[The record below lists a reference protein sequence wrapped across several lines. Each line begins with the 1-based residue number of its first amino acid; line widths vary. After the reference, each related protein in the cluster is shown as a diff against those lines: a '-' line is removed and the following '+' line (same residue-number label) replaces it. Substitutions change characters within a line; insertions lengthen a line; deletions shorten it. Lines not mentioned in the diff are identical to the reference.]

1 MDEIVSIN
9 FKGWIKPV
17 KIYSSDSFRYT
28 NLQIDFHFDVHN
40 AINFDIIIQR
50 ISFGFEFDVFCR
62 LLVTTYLNTTS
73 HKKMVDVVLSSL
85 NHIFIMIT
93 CFMY

>member
-40 AINFDIIIQR
+40 AINFDIIIHR
-50 ISFGFEFDVFCR
+50 ISFGFEFDSY
-62 LLVTTYLNTTS
+62 YLFEHYITQ
-73 HKKMVDVVLSSL
+73 KMVDVVLSSL
-85 NHIFIMIT
+85 NHILIMIT

>member
-40 AINFDIIIQR
+40 AINFDIIIHR
-50 ISFGFEFDVFCR
+50 ISFGFE
-62 LLVTTYLNTTS
+62 VTTYLNTTS
-73 HKKMVDVVLSSL
+73 HK
-85 NHIFIMIT
+85 NG
-93 CFMY
+93 

>member
-40 AINFDIIIQR
+40 AINFDIIIHR
-50 ISFGFEFDVFCR
+50 ISFGFDSY
-62 LLVTTYLNTTS
+62 YLFEHHITQE
-73 HKKMVDVVLSSL
+73 MVDVVLS
-85 NHIFIMIT
+85 I
-93 CFMY
+93 

>member
-40 AINFDIIIQR
+40 AINFDIIIHR
-50 ISFGFEFDVFCR
+50 ISFGFEFDSY
-62 LLVTTYLNTTS
+62 YLFEHYIT
-73 HKKMVDVVLSSL
+73 HK
-85 NHIFIMIT
+85 NG
-93 CFMY
+93 

>member
-40 AINFDIIIQR
+40 AINFDIIIHR
-50 ISFGFEFDVFCR
+50 ISFGFDSY
-62 LLVTTYLNTTS
+62 YLFEHYITQ
-73 HKKMVDVVLSSL
+73 KMVDVVLSSL